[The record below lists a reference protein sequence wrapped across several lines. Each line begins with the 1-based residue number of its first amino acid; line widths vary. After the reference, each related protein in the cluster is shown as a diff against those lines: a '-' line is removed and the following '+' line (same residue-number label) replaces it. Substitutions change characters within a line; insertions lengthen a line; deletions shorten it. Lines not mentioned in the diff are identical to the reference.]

1 MASIYDSNSAAKL
14 LEERQASTNKNLL
27 GLMNQNNSGRTQGE
41 KAASSL
47 GSLLAVLAGQAL
59 GGASD
64 TSLVADAQA
73 SGEALAA
80 AQAAGVG
87 STYKEGFTPEGSSYS
102 PEALEQLR
110 KNDQDSL
117 GLLGSR
123 LRDAVTQDRANK
135 QLGVSMRELSQL
147 PPSEESYNKMAQLL
161 SSAGHTEQA
170 MAAYSKGAMLAE
182 ERKIAGVKQARQ
194 QERNRQVMVAQILA
208 SGNGLYTVPEAE
220 AQVDQIL
227 GINPAAAS
235 ATSPAPAPADTDTTT
250 PAGTPIGTPNA
261 TSFPLK
267 NPPPVTG
274 ESIGVDEPWY
284 NKLSDIDFGL
294 PKDVWDGIV
303 ENTKLNARKQNK

>member
-1 MASIYDSNSAAKL
+1 MASIYDSNSAAKMVA
-14 LEERQASTNKNLL
+14 ERQATTQKNLL
-27 GLMNQNNSGRTQGE
+27 GLMSQTGRNGTQGE
-41 KAASSL
+41 KAASSV
-47 GSLLAVLAGQAL
+47 GGLLAILAGKAFS
-59 GGASD
+59 GGSDASKL
-64 TSLVADAQA
+64 SDAQA

-87 STYKEGFTPEGSSYS
+87 TEGSGYS
-102 PEALEQLR
+102 PEAMEQFR
-110 KNDQDSL
+110 KDDQNSL
-117 GLLGSR
+117 GLLGPG

-135 QLGVSMRELSQL
+135 RLRVSMRELSQL

-161 SSAGHTEQA
+161 IDAGHTEQA

-182 ERKIAGVKQARQ
+182 ERKIAGVKQVRQ
-194 QERNRQVMVAQILA
+194 QERNRQVMVAQILT
-208 SGNGLYTVPEAE
+208 GGGGLISVPEAE

-227 GINPAAAS
+227 GINP
-235 ATSPAPAPADTDTTT
+235 TTPTAPATADTTT